1 MTDHDIRDYIE
12 SCEEPIILKDVMSK
26 LTSKDPTI
34 SWKRVTKLMREMG
47 FENKVCKNALNDK
60 GKGSVWT
67 RVNAVATDD
76 EVDEV
81 DDDEVDDD
89 EVDDDED
96 DNDED
101 DDDEDDDDEDDDDE
115 DDDDEDDDDDD
126 DDDEEVEEVEDDEDC
141 DEDDEDSVS
150 DAEKTE
156 GTKDTKART
165 RSTAEAL
172 RDVSAKNDEDSDL
185 LQRLFIGLTR
195 SRSLKEELMKRQQE
209 MLLELARRILGLY
222 GSEKERKTYGD
233 F

>member
-1 MTDHDIRDYIE
+1 MTDHDIRNYIE
-12 SCEEPIILKDVMSK
+12 SCEEPIILKDVMSE
-26 LTSKDPTI
+26 LTSKDQTI
-34 SWKRVTKLMREMG
+34 SWKRVTRLMREMG
-47 FENKVCKNALNDK
+47 YENKVCKNALNDR

-76 EVDEV
+76 
-81 DDDEVDDD
+81 DDEIEDDCED
-89 EVDDDED
+89 GEFDDDED
-96 DNDED
+96 DCED
-101 DDDEDDDDEDDDDE
+101 C
-115 DDDDEDDDDDD
+115 EDDDDDC
-126 DDDEEVEEVEDDEDC
+126 EDDSEY
-141 DEDDEDSVS
+141 DEDDENAVS

-156 GTKDTKART
+156 GTKDTKSRA

>member
-115 DDDDEDDDDDD
+115 DDDDDDDDD
-126 DDDEEVEEVEDDEDC
+126 EDDEDC

-172 RDVSAKNDEDSDL
+172 RDVSAQNAVNAELSAK
-185 LQRLFIGLTR
+185 LFESLNR

-222 GSEKERKTYGD
+222 GSEKERREYGD